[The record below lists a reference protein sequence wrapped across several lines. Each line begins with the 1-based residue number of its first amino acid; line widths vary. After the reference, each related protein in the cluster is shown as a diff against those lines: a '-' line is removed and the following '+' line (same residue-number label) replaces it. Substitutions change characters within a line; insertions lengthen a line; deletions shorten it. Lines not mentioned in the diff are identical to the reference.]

1 MQILIV
7 EDNDINAAVLT
18 HFLIPYGHPVHRGV
32 NGQQAVD
39 YVLEH
44 PVGLIM
50 MDINMPIM
58 DGHEATKQIRA
69 ETSIKQPP
77 IIAVTADVTMASER
91 KCTEVGMNGF
101 LSKPLNAQK
110 LATEVE
116 QYLVK
121 Q

>member
-18 HFLIPYGHPVHRGV
+18 HFLIPYGHPVHRVV
-32 NGQQAVD
+32 NGKQAVD

-44 PVGLIM
+44 TVGLIM

-69 ETSIKQPP
+69 DTSIEQPP

-91 KCTEVGMNGF
+91 KCNEVGMNGF
-101 LSKPLNAQK
+101 LSKPLNAK
-110 LATEVE
+110 RLATEVE
-116 QYLVK
+116 QYLDK
-121 Q
+121 K